1 MKNFDF
7 YSMKYRSSK
16 AADLFYKKQ
25 SAAFFVEM
33 EKMKQIYIKKGWYE
47 NEWDQQYRTFF
58 KSNGK

>member
-25 SAAFFVEM
+25 SAAFFVGM
-33 EKMKQIYIKKGWYE
+33 ENQKNI
-47 NEWDQQYRTFF
+47 FL
-58 KSNGK
+58 